1 MFRKVCRYAKEI
13 YLCRVNEAQNNLKN
27 AMKTTK
33 TLTIA
38 EEKANY
44 VLAVCK
50 QKNRSLQYCLDYAIW
65 VSQNDEEM
73 IQIQN
78 AIKESYK

>member
-1 MFRKVCRYAKEI
+1 
-13 YLCRVNEAQNNLKN
+13 
-27 AMKTTK
+27 MKTTK

-44 VLAVCK
+44 ILAVCK

-65 VSQNDEEM
+65 ISENDNEM
-73 IQIQN
+73 IEIQN
-78 AIKESYK
+78 VIQECYK